1 MSEEN
6 ITEEQLRQVLREFS
20 TVLSERFGNILKHN
34 NQTIL
39 EYCNQCI
46 ESITQLQ
53 AMESEMLGSLN
64 ASLTSLE
71 KEVYDDIEKA
81 LTKAKRKSELIKLPT
96 T

>member
-6 ITEEQLRQVLREFS
+6 ITEKQLRQVLKEFS
-20 TVLSERFGNILKHN
+20 AVLCERFGNILKHN

-53 AMESEMLGSLN
+53 VMENEMLGSLKS
-64 ASLTSLE
+64 SLTSLE

-81 LTKAKRKSELIKLPT
+81 LRNSKRKSELIKLPT